1 MTKTA
6 LIQYIAEAY
15 GTEPEYPWP
24 KYPEDRVFRHSSNQK
39 WFALMMDVPKEK
51 MGVPGT
57 GLMEVLNVK
66 SSPILISALRGEA
79 GIYPAY
85 HMNKENWLSID
96 IQAADEEKLK
106 WLLGISYDLTSVK
119 KKRGE
124 RHELCD

>member
-6 LIQYIAEAY
+6 LIRYIAETY
-15 GTEPEYPWP
+15 GTEPETPWAN
-24 KYPEDRVFRHSSNQK
+24 YPENRVFRHSSNQK

-51 MGVPGT
+51 MGAPGT

-66 SSPILISALRGEA
+66 TSPVLISALRSEP

-85 HMNKENWLSID
+85 HMSKASWLSVD
-96 IQAADEEKLK
+96 IQNADEEKLK
-106 WLLGISYDLTSVK
+106 WLLEISYDLTSVK

-124 RHELCD
+124 QHELCD